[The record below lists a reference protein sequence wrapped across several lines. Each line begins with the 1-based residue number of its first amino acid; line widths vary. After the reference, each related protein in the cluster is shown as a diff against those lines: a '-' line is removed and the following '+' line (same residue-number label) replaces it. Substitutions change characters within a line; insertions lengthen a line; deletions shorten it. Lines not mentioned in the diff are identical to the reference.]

1 MGARDWWRLRRKA
14 IASTAALAV
23 TVSGLVGVA
32 ALHDGFPVTEVD
44 LNARDVWVTNESE
57 LVSGRLNRQIE
68 ELNGAVFASSPVF
81 DVVQQGEDV
90 FLYGE
95 DTGAIERV
103 DAATTTLAGRAE
115 LPIGSAVSYGSDVLS
130 VVDPDSGDLWVVP
143 AGGEFNFDPA
153 TTEADA
159 TLGRGGVAVTAQDG
173 TVFAVNPSKGQLLTI
188 AAPGEKPQ
196 ITEIDELG
204 AVQLTAVGDTPV
216 ILDESENRLIV
227 RGEAVELPET
237 ALRLQQVGG
246 ANGDVVLATGTGL
259 LLAPLGGG
267 EVRVVDA
274 EVDVPATDADD
285 VTQPVWLN
293 GCAHGAW
300 SLAQQ
305 YLAACTDAAP
315 ATQRIPEPTAGSELV
330 FRVNRDVI
338 ALNNVT
344 SGDVWLV
351 DANMRL
357 VDNWDEVTPPEVEQE
372 EEGDEKTTTESF
384 EDTLADRTEENRPPV
399 ARDDVFGARPGR
411 TTILP
416 VLQNDTDPDGDV
428 LVVTEAPVSEAS
440 GVLDFIDGGRTLQ
453 FTPTPGLTG
462 QVRFTYTVEDG
473 RGGVA
478 TANVTVNIRGAE
490 ENSAPDSLRNSQ
502 IQVEQ
507 GQSVTYNVL
516 TDWLDPDG
524 DEVYLVSATPT
535 SGDSVQSSSDGDLT
549 FQHLSGE
556 IGVKE
561 VQYVVSDGRLEATG
575 TLAIEVVQ
583 AGTLN
588 PVGTPDF
595 AETYVGQ
602 SVRIEPLLND
612 ISPSGAPL
620 QLLGTDQVD
629 DGIEV
634 TVNVDRGQIVA
645 EAATAGTYYIIYTV
659 GAGAMTS
666 VGIIRVDVKPDPEN
680 ELPPIAVK
688 DIAYLRAEEPVTIPV
703 LANDISPSGRVLAVQ
718 SVQAESAQ
726 GKVAVETLA
735 FSQVRLTSSVQL
747 TEPIEIQ
754 YTISDGLNSASATIS
769 IVPIPALVRHQPPV
783 AVDDIVNVRA
793 GDIVSVDV
801 LDNDYHPDGVPME
814 LEPELVDITG
824 AGDGEAFITQGKVRY
839 QAPLQA
845 GVFTVSYRI
854 ADQFGETAMAR
865 VEYRVSPADES
876 TNRAPLPVPLTG
888 RTFAGNT
895 VRIDVP
901 LDGIDPDGDSVV
913 LLGETS
919 APSLGR
925 IVERDSTGFEY
936 EAFANSVGT
945 DTFRYRVQDTL
956 GLTEIGTI
964 NIGIV
969 PRPDTVANPI
979 ARDDN
984 VEVAP
989 GRTASVPVLD
999 NDSDPSGYQLQL
1011 KSPLLEADEALVTE
1025 IDGPRVVIEA
1035 PETPGFYSLRYQVTN
1050 GKGGVADAYV
1060 QVNVTPDARPLY
1072 PVALDK
1078 VLEPEQ
1084 VVGNDTVDVDLLDGA
1099 QNPGGRLA
1107 DLVATISGPYADQA
1121 QLLDDGRTVRVT
1133 PGERRVAITYTLTNE
1148 LDELSGSAFIIVPPA
1163 SATEDTFPPP
1173 FYSGGEQQVDM
1184 NGELTLELADILTV
1198 PSGQQAVVINAGDA
1212 RALNSDGTNPIVD
1225 EDSLIFRPGTDYRGS
1240 ASIAFEVTDGEDVN
1254 DATGRTAFITVP
1266 ITVGDP
1272 DFRDTPPTFSNQR
1285 QEIEA
1290 GEDAI
1295 TLDLRDASGHENPD
1309 VLANELRYAN
1319 FRGSNGGIE
1328 ASLNGTQLT
1337 MSSPRG
1343 TRKGTSVTVSF
1354 DVQFEDFSVPGQVEI
1369 VVVPSAKP
1377 LTRTVDDRIDTIE
1390 RGTSETID
1398 VLANDISYFPAD
1410 EPLEV
1415 IDARLNNGADVDVEV
1430 IGGRQIRV
1438 SAAAGINAQ
1447 SAEIVYTV
1455 QDPTLDA
1462 DRNVNGRLLVDVRDA
1477 PDQPT
1482 MPQVDAGG
1490 NRNATVSWRA
1500 PSSNNSPITG
1510 YTLSWT
1516 SSGGDRGS
1524 LSPGQLDSPTSTIQ
1538 TVRNLQ
1544 PDQEYRFTVVATNA
1558 IGDSQPS
1565 TPSNPSRPYAEP
1577 TKPAPQNPSSTQD
1590 GSAVITMSWAPSSGS
1605 GRAITGY
1612 RVEVREANGGTV
1624 ATLPNAGGWTS
1635 GSTTQQQWTGQTGKS
1650 YQFRVMSRNEP
1661 GLESGWSDWSSAV
1674 TAATGRPA
1682 GASFERQGNPVNNE
1696 FNFRFTWSGPSAGS
1710 EGTYNWR
1717 VTGPGVDQSGSGD
1730 SGNRATPTIQ
1740 GRAAGAYTISIT
1752 NTVNGTVSPATT
1764 GSGTAADW
1772 PTPNAP
1778 GNPSV
1783 NKNNNNRGDYGYS
1796 ISWSAPAGGGPAI
1809 AGYRYQI
1816 NGGGVQTTTS
1826 TSVGGLN
1833 GSAGQQINLRVWTYT
1848 ANKESSVATASATM
1862 NQAPPPPE
1870 PTQWEVSV
1878 HTPTCP
1884 EIPGNWGN
1892 WNGNSCNREY
1902 ATGTQTVDCFIVSN
1916 GEEWYRVKA
1925 GSRGDYYADGR
1936 WVIRSREINPSSPP
1950 SGMGRCG

>member
-44 LNARDVWVTNESE
+44 LNARDVWVTNQSE

-68 ELNGAVFASSPVF
+68 ELNGAVFASSAVF

-95 DTGAIERV
+95 DTGAIEQV
-103 DAATTTLAGRAE
+103 DPATTTLAGRAE
-115 LPIGSAVSYGSDVLS
+115 LPIGSEVSYGNDVLS
-130 VVDPDSGDLWVVP
+130 VVDPESGSLWVVP
-143 AGGEFNFDPA
+143 AGENLDFDPA
-153 TTEADA
+153 TTEPHAE
-159 TLGRGGVAVTAQDG
+159 LGRGGVAVTAQDG
-173 TVFAVNPSKGQLLTI
+173 TVFAVNPSEGELLTI
-188 AAPGEKPQ
+188 TDPASEPEV
-196 ITEIDELG
+196 ERIDELG
-204 AVQLTAVGDTPV
+204 SVQLTTVGDTPV
-216 ILDESENRLIV
+216 ILDEDDNRVLV
-227 RGEAVELPET
+227 RDRVIELPET

-246 ANGDVVLATGTGL
+246 PNGDVVLATATGL
-259 LLAPLGGG
+259 LLAPLSGG

-274 EVDVPATDADD
+274 ELDAPANDERD

-300 SLAQQ
+300 AAAQQ
-305 YLAACTDAAP
+305 YLAVCTDEAP
-315 ATQRIPEPTAGSELV
+315 ATQRIPEPTAGAELV

-428 LVVTEAPVSEAS
+428 LVVTEAPISEAS

-453 FTPTPGLTG
+453 FTPAPGLTG

-478 TANVTVNIRGAE
+478 TANVTVNIRGSE
-490 ENSAPDSLRNSQ
+490 ENSAPESLRNSQ

-524 DEVYLVSATPT
+524 DEIYLVSATPT
-535 SGDSVQSSSDGDLT
+535 SGDAVQSSSDGDVT

-588 PVGTPDF
+588 PIGTPDF

-629 DGIEV
+629 EGLEV
-634 TVNVDRGQIVA
+634 TVNTDRSQIVA
-645 EAATAGTYYIIYTV
+645 EAARAGTYYLIYSV
-659 GAGAMTS
+659 GAGAMSS
-666 VGIIRVDVKPDPEN
+666 VGIVRVDVKPDPDN

-718 SVQAESAQ
+718 SVQSEAAL
-726 GKVAVETLA
+726 GKVAVETLEL
-735 FSQVRLTSSVQL
+735 SQVRLTSTAQL
-747 TEPIEIQ
+747 TEPIELL
-754 YTISDGLNSASATIS
+754 YTISDGLNTASATIS
-769 IVPIPALVRHQPPV
+769 VVPIPALVRHQPPV

-793 GDIVSVDV
+793 GDIVTVDV
-801 LDNDYHPDGVPME
+801 LDNDYHPDGVPIE
-814 LEPELVDITG
+814 LEPELVDISA
-824 AGDGEAFITQGKVRY
+824 AGDGEAFITDGEVRY

-845 GVFTVSYRI
+845 GVFSVSYRVT
-854 ADQFGETAMAR
+854 DQFGETAMAR

-876 TNRAPLPVPLTG
+876 TNRAPLPLPLTS

-925 IVERDSTGFEY
+925 ITERDSTGFVY
-936 EAFANSVGT
+936 EAFANSIGT

-956 GLTEIGTI
+956 GLTGIGEIS
-964 NIGIV
+964 IGVV
-969 PRPDTVANPI
+969 PRPETVANPI

-989 GRTASVPVLD
+989 GRTASVPVLA
-999 NDSDPSGYQLQL
+999 NDSDPNGYQLRLQD
-1011 KSPLLEADEALVTE
+1011 PLLEVDEALVTE
-1025 IDGPRVVIEA
+1025 FDGPRVVIEA
-1035 PETPGFYSLRYQVTN
+1035 PETPGFYSLRYEVTN

-1060 QVNVTPDARPLY
+1060 QVNVTPDARALY
-1072 PVALDK
+1072 PTALDK
-1078 VLEPEQ
+1078 VIEPED
-1084 VVGNDTVDVDLLDGA
+1084 VVGADTVEIDLLDGA
-1099 QNPGGRLA
+1099 QNPGGRVR
-1107 DLVATISGPYADQA
+1107 DLVASLSGPYADQA
-1121 QLLDDGRTVRVT
+1121 SILDDGRTVRVT
-1133 PGERRVAITYTLTNE
+1133 PGDRRVAITYTLTNE
-1148 LDELSGSAFIIVPPA
+1148 VDELSASAFIIVPPA
-1163 SATEDTFPPP
+1163 SASADTFPPP
-1173 FYSGGEQQVDM
+1173 FYSGGEQRVEM
-1184 NGELTLELADILTV
+1184 NGELRLELEDILTV
-1198 PSGQQAVVINAGDA
+1198 PSGQKAIVINAGEA

-1225 EDSLIFRPGTDYRGS
+1225 EDTLIFRPGTDYRGS

-1266 ITVGDP
+1266 ILVGDP
-1272 DFRDTPPTFSNQR
+1272 DFRDTPPTFSDQR
-1285 QEIEA
+1285 LEIEA
-1290 GEDAI
+1290 GEAPRVF
-1295 TLDLRDASGHENPD
+1295 DLRDASGHENPD
-1309 VLANELRYAN
+1309 VLQNELRYTN
-1319 FRGSNGGIE
+1319 LRGAGGAIDVGLSGNE
-1328 ASLNGTQLT
+1328 LT
-1337 MSSPRG
+1337 MSASRD
-1343 TRKGTSVTVSF
+1343 TRKGTSTTVSF
-1354 DVQFEDFSVPGQVEI
+1354 DVVFEDFTVPGSVE
-1369 VVVPSAKP
+1369 VVVVASQRP

-1390 RGTSETID
+1390 RGSSETID
-1398 VLANDISYFPAD
+1398 VLANDVSGFPAD
-1410 EPLEV
+1410 EPLRV
-1415 IDARLNNGADVDVEV
+1415 TDARLNNGADVDVQV
-1430 IGGRQIRV
+1430 VGDRQVRV

-1455 QDPTLDA
+1455 EDPTGDP

-1482 MPQVDAGG
+1482 QPQVDGG
-1490 NRNATVSWRA
+1490 GLRTATVSWRA

-1510 YTLSWT
+1510 YTIQY
-1516 SSGGDRGS
+1516 SSDGGHRGS
-1524 LSPGQLDSPTSTIQ
+1524 WGPGQLDSPTSTIQ
-1538 TVRNLQ
+1538 TVTGLRAS
-1544 PDQEYRFTVVATNA
+1544 DTYRFTIIAHNA
-1558 IGDSQPS
+1558 IGNSQAS
-1565 TPSNPSRPYAEP
+1565 TPSNPVVPYEEP
-1577 TKPAPQNPSSTQD
+1577 GTPTGTQISASND
-1590 GSAVITMSWAPSSGS
+1590 GQGTITMRWAAP
-1605 GRAITGY
+1605 GY
-1612 RVEVREANGGTV
+1612 NGGRDLRAFEWRVNGGAASGTV
-1624 ATLPNAGGWTS
+1624 NS
-1635 GSTTQQQWTGQTGKS
+1635 GSTTTASWKGQIGTAYSFEVRAQNTADQWSAWSETSGQATATPSQANGLNVAETGSAGEAR
-1650 YQFRVMSRNEP
+1650 YRIAWNEVP
-1661 GLESGWSDWSSAV
+1661 ASSGGADDYRYRINGGPWSGWSAARQFDQTGSRGEQISFQVQTRKNGTPSQEAFVSTSNQITLRDWPAPGRVDGASVITSGTAGNYGYSGSWSSVSGASGYQWELGGNGGSGNGTSTPGFAGGPNQDLTLRV
-1674 TAATGRPA
+1674 RAYIDYPGGERRFSDVWSTATGR
-1682 GASFERQGNPVNNE
+1682 
-1696 FNFRFTWSGPSAGS
+1696 T
-1710 EGTYNWR
+1710 
-1717 VTGPGVDQSGSGD
+1717 PG
-1730 SGNRATPTIQ
+1730 
-1740 GRAAGAYTISIT
+1740 
-1752 NTVNGTVSPATT
+1752 
-1764 GSGTAADW
+1764 
-1772 PTPNAP
+1772 
-1778 GNPSV
+1778 
-1783 NKNNNNRGDYGYS
+1783 
-1796 ISWSAPAGGGPAI
+1796 APAP
-1809 AGYRYQI
+1809 
-1816 NGGGVQTTTS
+1816 TTW
-1826 TSVGGLN
+1826 
-1833 GSAGQQINLRVWTYT
+1833 Q
-1848 ANKESSVATASATM
+1848 
-1862 NQAPPPPE
+1862 
-1870 PTQWEVSV
+1870 VSV
-1878 HTPTCP
+1878 HQDTCP
-1884 EIPGNWGN
+1884 EQGAADNWGN
-1892 WNGNSCNREY
+1892 FNVPNR
-1902 ATGTQTVDCFIVSN
+1902 TCRDGFIPRGTTLTVACITNRTTAQYPVWYRIVS
-1916 GEEWYRVKA
+1916 GAPRGATTTAA
-1925 GSRGDYYADGR
+1925 GMSRAAR
-1936 WVIRSREINPSSPP
+1936 
-1950 SGMGRCG
+1950 

>member
-1 MGARDWWRLRRKA
+1 MGAKDWWRLRRKA
-14 IASTAALAV
+14 VASTAALAV

-44 LNARDVWVTNESE
+44 LNARDVWVTNQSE
-57 LVSGRLNRQIE
+57 LISGRLNRQIE
-68 ELNGAVFASSPVF
+68 ELNGAVFASSAVF

-103 DAATTTLAGRAE
+103 DPATTTLAGRAE
-115 LPIGSAVSYGSDVLS
+115 LPVGSAVSYGSDVLS
-130 VVDPDSGDLWVVP
+130 VVDPDSGALWVVP
-143 AGGEFNFDPA
+143 AGDKLNFDPA

-159 TLGRGGVAVTAQDG
+159 ELGRGGVAVTAQDG
-173 TVFAVNPSKGQLLTI
+173 TVFAVNPTEGELLTI

-196 ITEIDELG
+196 VTEIDELG

-216 ILDESENRLIV
+216 ILDEDDDRVLV
-227 RGEAVELPET
+227 RDRVIDLPEA

-246 ANGDVVLATGTGL
+246 PNTDVVLATATGL

-267 EVRVVDA
+267 DVRVVDA
-274 EVDVPATDADD
+274 EVDVPATDERE

-300 SLAQQ
+300 AGAQQ
-305 YLAACTDAAP
+305 YVAACTDAAP
-315 ATQRIPEPTAGSELV
+315 ATQRIPEPTAGAELV

-357 VDNWDEVTPPEVEQE
+357 VDNWEEVTPPEVEQE

-428 LVVTEAPVSEAS
+428 LVVTEAPISEAS

-478 TANVTVNIRGAE
+478 TANVTVNIRGSE
-490 ENSAPDSLRNSQ
+490 ENSAPESLRNSQ

-524 DEVYLVSATPT
+524 DEIYLVSATPT
-535 SGDSVQSSSDGDLT
+535 SGDAVQSSSDGDVT

-588 PVGTPDF
+588 PIGTPDF
-595 AETYVGQ
+595 AEGYVGEQ
-602 SVRIEPLLND
+602 IRIEPLLND

-620 QLLGTDQVD
+620 QLLGVD
-629 DGIEV
+629 SISSEV
-634 TVNVDRGQIVA
+634 LDVTENTDRGTLTVQA
-645 EAATAGTYYIIYTV
+645 TTAGTYYVIYNL
-659 GAGAMTS
+659 GAGAMSS

-703 LANDISPSGRVLAVQ
+703 LANDISPSGRVLVVQ
-718 SVQAESAQ
+718 SVETEAAQ
-726 GKVAVETLA
+726 GRVAIETLSL
-735 FSQVRLTSSVQL
+735 SQVRLTSTAQL
-747 TEPIEIQ
+747 TEPIEVR
-754 YTISDGLNSASATIS
+754 YTISDGLNTATATIS

-793 GDIVSVDV
+793 GDIVTVDV
-801 LDNDYHPDGVPME
+801 TDNDFHPDGVPIE
-814 LEPELVDITG
+814 LEPELVDVAA
-824 AGDGEAFITQGKVRY
+824 AGGGEAFITDGKVRY
-839 QAPLQA
+839 QAPLEA
-845 GVFTVSYRI
+845 GTFSVSYRI

-865 VEYRVSPADES
+865 VEYRVSPIDES

-888 RTFAGNT
+888 RSFAGDS

-925 IVERDSTGFEY
+925 IISRDSTGFEY

-956 GLTEIGTI
+956 GLTNIGTI
-964 NIGIV
+964 AIGVV
-969 PRPDTVANPI
+969 PRPETVANPI
-979 ARDDN
+979 AKDDN

-989 GRTASVPVLD
+989 GRTASVPVLL
-999 NDSDPSGYQLQL
+999 NDSDPNGYQLQL
-1011 KSPLLEADEALVTE
+1011 RDPLLEVDEALVTE
-1025 IDGPRVVIEA
+1025 IDSGRVVIEA
-1035 PETPGFYSLRYQVTN
+1035 PETPGFYSLRYQVVN

-1072 PVALDK
+1072 PIATDK

-1084 VVGNDTVDVDLLDGA
+1084 VVGEDTVDVDLLDGA
-1099 QNPGGRLA
+1099 QNPGGRLR
-1107 DLVATISGPYADQA
+1107 DLVASVSGPYAGQA
-1121 QLLDDGRTVRVT
+1121 QLLDDGRTVRIT

-1148 LDELSGSAFIIVPPA
+1148 IDELSASAFIIVPPA
-1163 SATEDTFPPP
+1163 SASEDTFPPP

-1184 NGELTLELADILTV
+1184 NGELQLELEDILTV
-1198 PSGQQAVVINAGDA
+1198 PSGQKAIVINAGEA

-1266 ITVGDP
+1266 IMVGDP
-1272 DFRDTPPTFSNQR
+1272 DFRDTPPTFSDQR
-1285 QEIEA
+1285 LEIEA
-1290 GEDAI
+1290 GEAP
-1295 TLDLRDASGHENPD
+1295 LEFDLRDASGHENPD
-1309 VLANELRYAN
+1309 VLRNELRYVD
-1319 FRGSNGGIE
+1319 FSGSSGGID
-1328 ASLNGTQLT
+1328 ASLNGSTL
-1337 MSSPRG
+1337 SVSAPRD
-1343 TRKGTSVTVSF
+1343 TRKGTSVSLSF
-1354 DVQFEDFSVPGQVEI
+1354 TVQFEDFSVPGNVDV
-1369 VVVPSAKP
+1369 VVVPSQRP
-1377 LTRTVDDRIDTIE
+1377 LTRAVDDRIDTIE
-1390 RGTSETID
+1390 RGSSETID
-1398 VLANDISYFPAD
+1398 VLANDVSGFPAD
-1410 EPLEV
+1410 EPLKV
-1415 IDARLNNGADVDVEV
+1415 IEARLNNGADVDVQV
-1430 IGGRQIRV
+1430 VGDRQVRV

-1447 SAEIVYTV
+1447 SAEIIYTV
-1455 QDPTLDA
+1455 EDPTKDP

-1482 MPQVDAGG
+1482 QPQVDAGG
-1490 NRNATVSWRA
+1490 ERSATVSWRA
-1500 PSSNNSPITG
+1500 PASNNSPITG
-1510 YTLSWT
+1510 YTVSWT
-1516 SSGGDRGS
+1516 SSGGHRGS
-1524 LSPGQLDSPTSTIQ
+1524 WGPERLDSPTSTIQ
-1538 TVRNLQ
+1538 RITGLN

-1577 TKPAPQNPSSTQD
+1577 TAPGNPQLRAVQE
-1590 GSAVITMSWAPSSGS
+1590 GSNTLNMSWGGSNGS
-1605 GRAITGY
+1605 GRNISGY
-1612 RVEVREANGGTV
+1612 QVEIRDNQSGQVTQRPYGG
-1624 ATLPNAGGWTS
+1624 P
-1635 GSTTQQQWTGQTGKS
+1635 STTQTWDQAQTGRTYS
-1650 YQFRVMSRNEP
+1650 FRVRAQNEP
-1661 GLESGWSDWSSAV
+1661 GLQSGFSDWSNAQTV
-1674 TAATGRPA
+1674 TPGRPTNVQFA
-1682 GASFERQGNPVNNE
+1682 RQGDPVQNQ
-1696 FNFRFTWSGPSAGS
+1696 FQFQFSWGPASSGSTGNY
-1710 EGTYNWR
+1710 EWT
-1717 VTGPGVDQSGSGD
+1717 VTGPGVSASGGGTSTG
-1730 SGNRATPTIQ
+1730 TINGQ
-1740 GRAAGAYTISIT
+1740 ANGTYQLSVV
-1752 NTVNGTVSPATT
+1752 NVVNGVSSPAAT
-1764 GSGTAADW
+1764 GSGTTNDW

-1778 GNPSV
+1778 RGAAV
-1783 NKNNNNRGDYGYS
+1783 NKNNNNLGDYGYS
-1796 ISWSAPAGGGPAI
+1796 IRWDAPAGGPAI

-1816 NGGGVQTTTS
+1816 NGGAVRETGS
-1826 TSVGGLN
+1826 TSVGGLS
-1833 GSAGQQINLRVWTYT
+1833 GSADEQINLRVWTFTAAGKESPAATAGARMNGPVPQPTRWTVT
-1848 ANKESSVATASATM
+1848 ANDD
-1862 NQAPPPPE
+1862 
-1870 PTQWEVSV
+1870 
-1878 HTPTCP
+1878 TCP
-1884 EIPGNWGN
+1884 EQGTGWGN
-1892 WNGNSCNREY
+1892 YNANGPTCAQGWIPRGRQVEVSCV
-1902 ATGTQTVDCFIVSN
+1902 TGRGGQYPT
-1916 GEEWYRVKA
+1916 WYRITGGAPAQYNDGTWAIA
-1925 GSRGDYYADGR
+1925 GGTTNTPNRPG
-1936 WVIRSREINPSSPP
+1936 
-1950 SGMGRCG
+1950 GMPNC